1 MSTGRKRRVIEG
13 NTVRKLQVRE
23 ERHYRRQEES
33 HAYRVE
39 RDQKIQYTTVIYM
52 MFLTIAA
59 AMVLWSCVTYLQLQA
74 ETTSRVKNIAALETE
89 LEDLKKEND
98 DNYTRIMTSVDLDYI
113 RDVAINELGMVYANE
128 DQVILYDGG
137 TKDYVRQSQD
147 VPKDSKNSLMDQL
160 LGKKRKV
167 GVIYVKTSQAAVQ
180 ETAWHSE
187 DETKTGTFVCCD
199 RTASYGNHC
208 TTGLYQQSQRRAV

>member
-1 MSTGRKRRVIEG
+1 MSTGRKGRVIEG

-23 ERHYRRQEES
+23 ERHYRGQEEPR
-33 HAYRVE
+33 AYRVE

-52 MFLTIAA
+52 LFLTVAA

-147 VPKDSKNSLMDQL
+147 VPKDSKTSLMDQL
-160 LGKKRKV
+160 LGKNGK
-167 GVIYVKTSQAAVQ
+167 
-180 ETAWHSE
+180 
-187 DETKTGTFVCCD
+187 
-199 RTASYGNHC
+199 
-208 TTGLYQQSQRRAV
+208 

>member
-52 MFLTIAA
+52 LFLTIAA

-98 DNYTRIMTSVDLDYI
+98 DNYTR
-113 RDVAINELGMVYANE
+113 
-128 DQVILYDGG
+128 
-137 TKDYVRQSQD
+137 
-147 VPKDSKNSLMDQL
+147 SLI
-160 LGKKRKV
+160 GFKP
-167 GVIYVKTSQAAVQ
+167 TPSA
-180 ETAWHSE
+180 
-187 DETKTGTFVCCD
+187 
-199 RTASYGNHC
+199 
-208 TTGLYQQSQRRAV
+208 

>member
-1 MSTGRKRRVIEG
+1 MPTGRRRQAIEG
-13 NTVRKLQVRE
+13 NTARKLEVRE
-23 ERHYRRQEES
+23 ERYYRRQERPEEPR
-33 HAYRVE
+33 AYRVE

-52 MFLTIAA
+52 LFLTVAA
-59 AMVLWSCVTYLQLQA
+59 AMVLWSCVNFLQLQA
-74 ETTSRVKNIAALETE
+74 ESTSRVKNIAALETE

-113 RDVAINELGMVYANE
+113 RDVAINELGMVYADE

-160 LGKKRKV
+160 LGKNGK
-167 GVIYVKTSQAAVQ
+167 
-180 ETAWHSE
+180 
-187 DETKTGTFVCCD
+187 
-199 RTASYGNHC
+199 
-208 TTGLYQQSQRRAV
+208 